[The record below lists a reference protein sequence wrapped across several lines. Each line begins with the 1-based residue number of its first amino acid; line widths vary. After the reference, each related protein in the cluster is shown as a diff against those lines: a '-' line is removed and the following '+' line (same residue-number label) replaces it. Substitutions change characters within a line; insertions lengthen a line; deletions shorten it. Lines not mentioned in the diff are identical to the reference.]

1 MECSQVRAR
10 CAGCQPCP
18 SVGSCPPCPLMPYLF
33 GDVSRF
39 SSLFFPGRDGLRHG
53 GGGDGDGDDDHDLH
67 PPTL

>member
-1 MECSQVRAR
+1 
-10 CAGCQPCP
+10 
-18 SVGSCPPCPLMPYLF
+18 MPYLF

-53 GGGDGDGDDDHDLH
+53 GDGGDGDGDGDGDDDHDLH